1 MVKNVKGGNKSKN
14 VARKHMSSESTEKR
28 VLRISTSELEQ
39 YGVVCQMNGHGMF
52 YVMTEQGNRYLGRI
66 RSKFSGKSMRQNV
79 INKGSIILV
88 GMREWEKPN
97 YKEVDLLEIYDANE
111 VKQLHKIPTIN
122 MSVLDRF
129 VESMTLG
136 KGGGSTESAAT
147 VDDGSGITFSN
158 DIDETEEDY
167 MASIMNTKLLTAS
180 SKADAAKA
188 EEIAFDEI

>member
-167 MASIMNTKLLTAS
+167 MASIMNTKS
-180 SKADAAKA
+180 STKAAAAAA